1 MNARRPP
8 ILLRKDSLP
17 VPHVLTW
24 QISDALVDAGYAA
37 RCVRCGRPVRGA
49 EDWLTTPCV
58 PRAEA
63 REAS

>member
-1 MNARRPP
+1 
-8 ILLRKDSLP
+8 
-17 VPHVLTW
+17 VLTW